1 MNNDK
6 LARKALEIAVQDAS
20 ADILAIIPAAVLND
34 PAWIDKTKLP
44 FRWPNKPFLESQP
57 VYLRTTFSVS
67 NVTNPELGPNGRQDY
82 VGTFLVGIYTP
93 EDGGP
98 DLADD
103 IKDLV
108 RGALARNVPLT
119 FMGVSV
125 EISVVKPQPAAAAD
139 GHWYQPVM
147 AYWNLW
153 RVT

>member
-1 MNNDK
+1 MNIEK
-6 LARKALEIAVQDAS
+6 YARKALEIAVQDKS
-20 ADILAIIPAAVLND
+20 DDILKVIPDIVLND
-34 PAWIDKTKLP
+34 PAWVDKTVLP
-44 FRWPNKPFLESQP
+44 FRWPNKPFNTAQP

-67 NVTNPELGPNGRQDY
+67 NVINAELGPNGRQDY

-93 EDGGP
+93 QDGGP

-103 IKDLV
+103 IKDV
-108 RGALARNVPLT
+108 VKGALPKATPLT
-119 FMGVSV
+119 FEETSV
-125 EISVVKPQPAAAAD
+125 EISVVKPQPASAAD